1 MVQKLKSLPPPDDGG
16 WTFDRQNALATKL
29 LAELFELDPATFDT
43 KWREWVLK
51 TYPKK

>member
-1 MVQKLKSLPPPDDGG
+1 MAQKLLI
-16 WTFDRQNALATKL
+16 
-29 LAELFELDPATFDT
+29 ELFELDAATFDQ